1 VSRFSYPKGETALPP
16 ALPPAER
23 TVGQLVAE
31 SIRLYGDRF
40 FRVLPLGAT
49 IGLLDLAGF
58 EQRVVVQTVLLWAFG
73 PLVTAT
79 YVAASV
85 LVAGVRLDR
94 RTALSAFA
102 VGLIVFAPFP
112 VLFRLYVLPGIALFG
127 LLGLA
132 VPAAVIE
139 RLGVRD
145 ALRRGWQLGRVDPVH
160 AIGGIATLCIV
171 YWLSR
176 ASLLFVLRTQ
186 GDQTQ
191 RAAGFVA
198 DLVMSPL
205 LFLGAALLY
214 YHQAARVRVG
224 APDRGGA

>member
-1 VSRFSYPKGETALPP
+1 VGRFSYPKGETALPP
-16 ALPPAER
+16 PLPPAER

-40 FRVLPLGAT
+40 FRVLPLGAA
-49 IGLLDLAGF
+49 IGLIDLAGF
-58 EQRVVVQTVLLWAFG
+58 ERGVVFQTVMLWAFG
-73 PLVTAT
+73 PLLAAT
-79 YVAASV
+79 YVAASA

-94 RTALSAFA
+94 RTALTALV

-112 VLFRLYVLPGIALFG
+112 VLFRLYVLPGVALFG

-132 VPAAVIE
+132 VPAAVVE

-145 ALRRGWQLGRVDPVH
+145 ALRRGWQLGRADPAH

-176 ASLLFVLRTQ
+176 SSLLFLLRTQ

-198 DLVMSPL
+198 DLVMAPL
-205 LFLGAALLY
+205 LFLGPALLY
-214 YHQAARVRVG
+214 FDQAARVRLG
-224 APDRGGA
+224 EPDRGGA